1 MFILRQGLLYVR
13 LVLSCFCP
21 KDDLEL
27 STLLSLPLGV
37 IGTCGFLF
45 FFIPNASTFV
55 SSFTHLQY
63 IIETVWIEDVVFF
76 PT

>member
-37 IGTCGFLF
+37 IGTYGFLF
-45 FFIPNASTFV
+45 FFYIQRFYIHIFFY
-55 SSFTHLQY
+55 SSAVY
-63 IIETVWIEDVVFF
+63 YRDSVD
-76 PT
+76 